1 MTEKRFKNVEEK
13 LDWGTIQ
20 YFTYNNE
27 KLTDDEIEDLVNQL
41 LEENE
46 QLKQANLE
54 EELDYYKAKCGSCE
68 EGLFEKDRK
77 IAKLEKEKE
86 ELKFK
91 LEESNSD
98 KEYVKQVIKDR
109 IKHYHSYSCINK
121 TDIDNGCIG
130 LKIELEHFYDDVEPY
145 LEESK

>member
-1 MTEKRFKNVEEK
+1 MTEKRYTITLEK
-13 LDWGTIQ
+13 
-20 YFTYNNE
+20 NNE
-27 KLTDDEIEDLVNQL
+27 FKEIIDHSKQDKHISVFDF
-41 LEENE
+41 
-46 QLKQANLE
+46 LKQVRE
-54 EELDYYKAKCGSCE
+54 QDKAFK
-68 EGLFEKDRK
+68 
-77 IAKLEKEKE
+77 KLKKENE

-145 LEESK
+145 LEELK